1 MTSLDPARWKQLS
14 SVLDEVLDLP
24 APARAQRLEAL
35 RAQDPDLADEVA
47 AFERDAADA
56 DAARFLDGS
65 LAHTT
70 GVAGS
75 AGSMGTAA
83 PDATAATAGAGRR
96 AAEAAANVLE
106 GQQIGAYEL
115 EALLGQGGTGT
126 VWRARRADGRFEGK
140 VAIKLLHLSLL
151 GREGAQR
158 FEREGAILARLD
170 HPNIARL
177 MDAGVTGAG
186 QPYLVL
192 ELVEGLRIDRYCDA
206 SKLNVAQRL
215 TIFAAVLGAVAHAHT
230 QLVIHRDIKP
240 SNILVSTEGVV
251 KLLDFGIAKLVL
263 DEAELAGLAPIT
275 REGCFAMT
283 PEYAAPEQVRG
294 QAVSTATDVYALG
307 VLLYQLLVGSHPT
320 APPGGSPNEVMRAT
334 LETDAGR
341 LTNAVA
347 AIARTAAD
355 RDTSPQRLR
364 RQLQGDLEN
373 IVARA
378 LRKNPAQRYPTV
390 DALGEDLRRHLAHEP
405 VSARPDSF
413 GYRAGRFVTRHRG
426 AVAAGVLTFVAVIG
440 GLIGTLSQAHRA
452 ELQSQRANREA
463 EVARQERD
471 GALEQQRL
479 QRGTN
484 EFLQLLMRDAA
495 GADPGAIRRQLDRA
509 GVLITKTRFEAPIIK
524 VALLRQTA
532 SRYAELGDMG
542 RAGALLRQA
551 IAATDGTDLTRPTSA
566 VPVNL
571 ACTLGRYLVEMDEPG
586 RALAEL
592 DRADRLMA
600 AGADLTLPSRVECR
614 MARGFT
620 ALALGHVE
628 DGIVM
633 TREALQALEAAGVR
647 DGEQHRVLR
656 SALSRALLQGGLNA
670 QALAIAAP
678 LLADSVAGQGRESMV
693 VVRRSS
699 VVTSLMRAGG
709 QPLAALPMSEAD
721 QASAAHL
728 LGPAHPDP
736 ATDLEHGRVLMALAR
751 DAEAASV
758 LQRAA
763 AVAREQGHL
772 RLVLPAE
779 LAAAQA
785 LLRSGRTAAAV
796 EVFAKTEP
804 DRVAALR
811 EGRPAQFDGLQVEA
825 ALAAARGDLAS
836 ATRALDTARSQV
848 DAAGGDTHSAA
859 QGVAM
864 ARAEAA
870 LAGGRIEPA
879 RAECQRALA
888 AAQRSA
894 LDVEKSSDIGRALA
908 LRARIERAAGRRE
921 PALGDAG
928 AALRH
933 LAATLGASHPETRAA
948 VELRASLTGS

>member
-1 MTSLDPARWKQLS
+1 MATLDPARWKQLS
-14 SVLDEVLDLP
+14 SVLDELLDLP
-24 APARAQRLEAL
+24 AAARAQGLEAL
-35 RAQDPDLADEVA
+35 RAQDPELAAEVA
-47 AFERDAADA
+47 AFERDAANA
-56 DAARFLDGS
+56 GAARFLDGS
-65 LAHTT
+65 LSSTDGSDGSERTT
-70 GVAGS
+70 GTAS
-75 AGSMGTAA
+75 AG
-83 PDATAATAGAGRR
+83 PR
-96 AAEAAANVLE
+96 AADAAANVLE
-106 GQQIGAYEL
+106 GQQIGAYVL
-115 EALLGQGGTGT
+115 EAPLGQGGTGT

-177 MDAGVTGAG
+177 MDAGVTRAG

-192 ELVEGLRIDRYCDA
+192 ELVEGQRIDRYCNA
-206 SKLNVAQRL
+206 LRLNVAQRL

-263 DEAELAGLAPIT
+263 DEAELAGLMPIT
-275 REGCFAMT
+275 REGSFAMT
-283 PEYAAPEQVRG
+283 PEYAAPEQLRG

-320 APPGGSPNEVMRAT
+320 APAGGSPDEVMRAT

-341 LTNAVA
+341 LTSAVVA
-347 AIARTAAD
+347 TAGTAAD

-378 LRKNPAQRYPTV
+378 LRKIPAQRYPTV
-390 DALGEDLRRHLAHEP
+390 AALGEDLRRHLAHEP

-426 AVAAGVLTFVAVIG
+426 AVAAGVLTFVAIIG

-509 GVLITKTRFEAPIIK
+509 SELIDKTRFEAPIIK

-532 SRYAELGDMG
+532 GRYAELGDMG
-542 RAGALLRQA
+542 RAAALLHQA
-551 IAATDGTDLTRPTSA
+551 IAAIQGTDLMTLPTSA

-571 ACTLGRYLVEMDEPG
+571 ACSLGRYLVEMDEPG
-586 RALAEL
+586 QALVEI

-600 AGADLTLPSRVECR
+600 AGADLSVPSRVECR
-614 MARGFT
+614 MTRSFI
-620 ALALGHVE
+620 ALALGQVE
-628 DGIVM
+628 AGIAM
-633 TREALQALEAAGVR
+633 TRAALQTLEAAGVR

-670 QALAIAAP
+670 QALGVAAP
-678 LLADSVAGQGRESMV
+678 LLADSVAGQGRESMA

-699 VVTSLMRAGG
+699 VVTGLMRVGG
-709 QPLAALPMSEAD
+709 QPLAALPLSEAD
-721 QASAAHL
+721 EASAAHL
-728 LGPAHPDP
+728 LRPSRSDP
-736 ATDLEHGRVLMALAR
+736 AIDLEHGKVLMALAR
-751 DAEAASV
+751 DAEAATV

-763 AVAREQGHL
+763 SVAREQGHL

-779 LAAAQA
+779 LAAAEA
-785 LLRSGRTAAAV
+785 LLRAGRTAAAV
-796 EVFAKTEP
+796 EVFARAEP
-804 DRVAALR
+804 GRVAVLR
-811 EGRPAQFDGLQVEA
+811 DGRPAQFDVLRVEA
-825 ALAAARGDLAS
+825 LLAAARGDFAGS
-836 ATRALDTARSQV
+836 TRALDAARSKV
-848 DAAGGDTHSAA
+848 DAAGGDTHGAA
-859 QGVAM
+859 YGVAL

-870 LAGGRIEPA
+870 LAAGGIEPA
-879 RAECQRALA
+879 RAECERALA

-894 LDVEKSSDIGRALA
+894 LDVNKSSEIGGALA

-933 LAATLGASHPETRAA
+933 LDATLGASHPETRAA
-948 VELRASLTGS
+948 AELQASLRLVPVR

>member
-1 MTSLDPARWKQLS
+1 MATLDPARWKQLS
-14 SVLDEVLDLP
+14 AVLDELLDLP
-24 APARAQRLEAL
+24 APARAQRFEAL
-35 RAQDPDLADEVA
+35 RAQDPELAAEVA

-56 DAARFLDGS
+56 GAARFLDGS
-65 LAHTT
+65 LAGTD
-70 GVAGS
+70 GS
-75 AGSMGTAA
+75 DGSVGTI
-83 PDATAATAGAGRR
+83 DDKRTAGAGRY
-96 AAEAAANVLE
+96 AANAAAPGLE
-106 GQQIGAYEL
+106 GQQIGAYVL
-115 EALLGQGGTGT
+115 EAPLGQGGTGS
-126 VWRARRADGRFEGK
+126 VWRARRADGRFEAK

-151 GREGAQR
+151 GREGALR

-177 MDAGVTGAG
+177 MDAGVTLAG

-192 ELVEGLRIDRYCDA
+192 ELVEGQRIDRHCDA
-206 SKLNVAQRL
+206 LKLNVAQRL

-263 DEAELAGLAPIT
+263 DEAALAGLAPIT
-275 REGCFAMT
+275 REGSFAMT
-283 PEYAAPEQVRG
+283 PEYAAPEQLRG

-320 APPGGSPNEVMRAT
+320 APAGGSPNEVMRAT

-341 LTNAVA
+341 LTSAVV

-355 RDTSPQRLR
+355 RATSPQRLR

-390 DALGEDLRRHLAHEP
+390 DALGDDLRRHLAHEP
-405 VSARPDSF
+405 VSARPDSL

-426 AVAAGVLTFVAVIG
+426 AVAAGVLTVVAIIG

-495 GADPGAIRRQLDRA
+495 GGEPGAIRRQLDRA
-509 GVLITKTRFEAPIIK
+509 GELIAKTRFEAPIIK

-532 SRYAELGDMG
+532 GRYAELGDMG
-542 RAGALLRQA
+542 RAAALVRQA
-551 IAATDGTDLTRPTSA
+551 ISAIQGTDLTLPTSA

-571 ACTLGRYLVEMDEPG
+571 ACSLGRYLVEMDEPG
-586 RALAEL
+586 QALAEA

-614 MARGFT
+614 SVRGFI

-628 DGIVM
+628 AGTLIA
-633 TREALQALEAAGVR
+633 REALQALEAAGVR

-656 SALSRALLQGGLNA
+656 SAISRALLQGGLNA
-670 QALAIAAP
+670 QALTIAAP
-678 LLADSVAGQGRESMV
+678 LLADSVAGQGRESMA

-699 VVTSLMRAGG
+699 VVTSLTRAGG
-709 QPLAALPMSEAD
+709 QPLAALPLSEAD
-721 QASAAHL
+721 EASAAHL

-736 ATDLEHGRVLMALAR
+736 ATDLEHGRVLLALAR
-751 DAEAASV
+751 NAEAVTV

-763 AVAREQGHL
+763 SVAREQGHL
-772 RLVLPAE
+772 RLVLPTE
-779 LAAAQA
+779 LAAAEA
-785 LLRSGRTAAAV
+785 LLRSGRTAAAL
-796 EVFAKTEP
+796 EVFAQAEP
-804 DRVAALR
+804 GRVAALR
-811 EGRPAQFDGLQVEA
+811 DGRPAQFDVLRIVA
-825 ALAAARGDLAS
+825 LLAAARGDLAAS
-836 ATRALDTARSQV
+836 TRALDAARSKV
-848 DAAGGDTHSAA
+848 DAAGGDAHSAA
-859 QGVAM
+859 HSVAM

-870 LAGGRIEPA
+870 LEDGRIEPA
-879 RAECQRALA
+879 RAECERALA
-888 AAQRSA
+888 AARRSA
-894 LDVEKSSDIGRALA
+894 LDVDKSSDIGRALA
-908 LRARIERAAGRRE
+908 LRARTEQAAGRRE
-921 PALGDAG
+921 PALGDAD
-928 AALRH
+928 AALKH
-933 LAATLGASHPETRAA
+933 LDAALGASHPETRAA
-948 VELRASLTGS
+948 VQLQASLRLVPVR

>member
-1 MTSLDPARWKQLS
+1 MTAPDPARWKQLS

-35 RAQDPDLADEVA
+35 RAQDPELAAEVA
-47 AFERDAADA
+47 SFERDAADA
-56 DAARFLDGS
+56 GAARFLDGS
-65 LAHTT
+65 LA
-70 GVAGS
+70 
-75 AGSMGTAA
+75 GTDSPHS
-83 PDATAATAGAGRR
+83 PDGPDSPDGAGRR
-96 AAEAAANVLE
+96 TTDVAAAVLA
-106 GQQIGAYEL
+106 GRQIGAYVL
-115 EALLGQGGTGT
+115 EAPLGQGGTGT

-151 GREGAQR
+151 GRAGARR

-215 TIFAAVLGAVAHAHT
+215 ALFADVLGAVAHAHT

-240 SNILVSTEGVV
+240 TNILVSTQGVV

-263 DEAELAGLAPIT
+263 DEVELAGLAPIT
-275 REGCFAMT
+275 REGSFAMT
-283 PEYAAPEQVRG
+283 PEYAAPEQLRG

-307 VLLYQLLVGSHPT
+307 VLLYQLLVGGHPT
-320 APPGGSPNEVMRAT
+320 APAGGTANEVMRAA

-341 LTNAVA
+341 LTNAVMA
-347 AIARTAAD
+347 TACTAAD

-390 DALGEDLRRHLAHEP
+390 DALREDLRRHLAHEP

-426 AVAAGVLTFVAVIG
+426 AVAASVLTFVAIIG

-471 GALEQQRL
+471 SALEQQRL

-495 GADPGAIRRQLDRA
+495 AGDPGAIRRQLDRA
-509 GVLITKTRFEAPIIK
+509 SVLIDKTRFEAPIIK

-532 SRYAELGDMG
+532 GRYAELGDMG
-542 RAGALLRQA
+542 HAAALVRQA
-551 IAATDGTDLTRPTSA
+551 IAAIQGTDLTIPTSA

-571 ACTLGRYLVEMDEPG
+571 ACSLGRYLFETDEPG
-586 RALAEL
+586 QALAEL

-600 AGADLTLPSRVECR
+600 AGAGLSVPSRIECR
-614 MARGFT
+614 MVRSLFE
-620 ALALGHVE
+620 LALGHVE
-628 DGIVM
+628 AGIAM

-656 SALSRALLQGGLNA
+656 SALARALLQGGLNA

-678 LLADSVAGQGRESMV
+678 LLAQSVAGQGRESMAV
-693 VVRRSS
+693 IRRSS
-699 VVTSLMRAGG
+699 TVTSLMRAGG
-709 QPLAALPMSEAD
+709 QPLAALPLSETD
-721 QASAAHL
+721 EASVAQLLGAAHS
-728 LGPAHPDP
+728 DP
-736 ATDLEHGRVLMALAR
+736 ATDLEHGRVLLALGR
-751 DAEAASV
+751 DAEAATV
-758 LQRAA
+758 LLRAA
-763 AVAREQGHL
+763 AVAREQNNL
-772 RLVLPAE
+772 LLVLPAE
-779 LAAAQA
+779 LAAVEA
-785 LLRSGRTAAAV
+785 LLRAGRTAQAMQVFSAA
-796 EVFAKTEP
+796 EP
-804 DRVAALR
+804 RRAAALR
-811 EGRPAQFDGLQVEA
+811 DGRPAQFDALRVEA
-825 ALAAARGDLAS
+825 LLAKARGDRAAS
-836 ATRALDTARSQV
+836 ARALDEARSKV
-848 DAAGGDTHSAA
+848 DAAGGDTHAIA
-859 QGVAM
+859 YGVAV

-870 LAGGRIEPA
+870 LAAGRIEPA
-879 RAECQRALA
+879 RAECERALT

-894 LDVEKSSDIGRALA
+894 LDVDKSSDIGRGLA
-908 LRARIERAAGRRE
+908 LRARIELAAGRRE
-921 PALGDAG
+921 QTIGDAG
-928 AALRH
+928 AAFRH
-933 LAATLGASHPETRAA
+933 LEATLGASHPETRAA
-948 VELRASLTGS
+948 AAAQDSAR